1 MHRLIPQVAHL
12 RRFGLPQLS
21 QDGQCR
27 GRGSSVTRSQCWLPQ
42 VVASSVPTPVVR
54 LPPPAYASAGS
65 GPRTARERDP
75 DDFAP
80 VPAAVVLVREHC
92 ATPVGGSSSRH
103 EMDIAPLMSE
113 LHCGRELH
121 LAASSTV
128 GCELHCRAPLH
139 HSADAG
145 RLIRELH
152 CRLRARSQ
160 RRAGLVLPH
169 RGGQRGSVRRGL
181 RPALNG
187 EASERSSRSPMRS
200 QVQPNNESA
209 QAVLKGSAVW
219 CGQCTTD
226 HPEMTA
232 RWFQWTG

>member
-1 MHRLIPQVAHL
+1 MHLTPLLWHLMHRLIPQVAHL

-21 QDGQCR
+21 RDGQCR

-65 GPRTARERDP
+65 VSRTARERDP

-169 RGGQRGSVRRGL
+169 RGGQRGSVRRSL
-181 RPALNG
+181 RPAPL
-187 EASERSSRSPMRS
+187 AQHHDSWSSMVTWFVKVEK
-200 QVQPNNESA
+200 VQSYLVSFSLRPR
-209 QAVLKGSAVW
+209 GSS
-219 CGQCTTD
+219 
-226 HPEMTA
+226 
-232 RWFQWTG
+232 